1 MTLRW
6 ARSPVAPNST
16 RIDGSGTRSSRN
28 PSRRT
33 FVAGFAREAR
43 LPSRAMRRS
52 LMVSGA
58 SLGRGAGRAGIGWSG
73 GASTGAGSLTL
84 TLGVALAFVVRRV
97 VATIRPLLGLDFV
110 AAELVAERGEHLGAV
125 RIVLARPEAGQQRER
140 DDRRR
145 DVVVDRLLDSPAA
158 LPGIGDEPLD
168 VLEVGAV
175 RLERTGGQLEQPRA
189 DDRAL
194 HPQVRDAGEVE
205 LVVAR
210 VQDLEALCIGLHQ
223 AVFDA
228 VVDHLHVV
236 AGARTAD
243 VEVAA
248 GRGERGEDRDE
259 RLDRVGVATDHQAVA
274 DLEAP
279 DPTRCAGID
288 VLDAV
293 CLQVFLPPDVV
304 VDVRVATVDDRVA
317 RLEVLEQLGD
327 LRLGR
332 IAGRDHDP
340 DRPRLCQPGDQF
352 SDGERRLGAL
362 AGDL

>member
-6 ARSPVAPNST
+6 ARSPVAPKST
-16 RIDGSGTRSSRN
+16 RIDGSGTRSRRR

-33 FVAGFAREAR
+33 LVTGFAREAR

-52 LMVSGA
+52 LMVRGA

-145 DVVVDRLLDSPAA
+145 DVVVDRLLDGPAA

-175 RLERTGGQLEQPRA
+175 RLERTCGQLEQPRA

-194 HPQVRDAGEVE
+194 HPQVRDAGEIE

-210 VQDLEALCIGLHQ
+210 VQDLEALGVGLHQ

-228 VVDHLHVV
+228 VVDHLHVMAC
-236 AGARTAD
+236 AGTAD
-243 VEVAA
+243 MQVTARWRQ
-248 GRGERGEDRDE
+248 GGKDRDE
-259 RLDRVGVATDHQAVA
+259 RIDRVGVATDHQAIA

-279 DPTRCAGID
+279 DPARCAGID
-288 VLDAV
+288 IVDA
-293 CLQVFLPPDVV
+293 LLF
-304 VDVRVATVDDRVA
+304 
-317 RLEVLEQLGD
+317 ELG
-327 LRLGR
+327 L
-332 IAGRDHDP
+332 
-340 DRPRLCQPGDQF
+340 
-352 SDGERRLGAL
+352 
-362 AGDL
+362 